1 MKASHAGGLIS
12 LGAAAPPCP
21 AQPWH
26 SKQPTVSNSFLP
38 LAVSPFGAPWAKA
51 GAVNASSAPAIVKN
65 LIVFIRNTSFT
76 APHPLASWQDAHDLP
91 RLGRWDLLLHQRGRD
106 RTSTGNTPS

>member
-38 LAVSPFGAPWAKA
+38 LAVSPLGAPWAKA
-51 GAVNASSAPAIVKN
+51 GAASSAAPIVSEQSTD
-65 LIVFIRNTSFT
+65 VFIQNTSLNS
-76 APHPLASWQDAHDLP
+76 APHPPVLRQAQD
-91 RLGRWDLLLHQRGRD
+91 GRPPHVGGGEITR
-106 RTSTGNTPS
+106 